1 MHGDG
6 RGVLA
11 EALVSW
17 LSLYGV
23 ASAFQVYWNQTTRS
37 RLERCIMFLLE
48 CLGALLFVRGFF
60 WISGIK
66 FFGILT
72 YVVAAVIPLA
82 ILLYVEALLRR
93 HFALWAK
100 TFVLA
105 GTAFFLALALSG
117 NLHAHPLWLP
127 VFTSYILAMQLVLS
141 GAIVFHDR
149 ADFAPIEGRAVAAI
163 AVAVVLIVPFVAT
176 DLAADLGLH
185 MARVGSVGIL
195 IFVHAIVVASEPR
208 SNAPRLLVANL
219 AVIAIAALLGAI
231 QSYVI
236 GDVRPATV
244 ARSAAMFA
252 CIILLVMIHSRV
264 HAYGQIARG
273 PGLVRSIAAADTRT
287 TESFLRVLDR
297 LPMVAAY
304 RLLRARDLSAY
315 EFWSFP
321 GVFRARSEKVIT
333 CNQLRR
339 SPRARASNASA
350 GSGDAIY
357 HAEQLEDLMEREAM
371 THAVLIQESPV
382 TLLLVQIPS
391 AGMEQAAIAQ
401 LGLVRTVAEAIERSN
416 SHA

>member
-23 ASAFQVYWNQTTRS
+23 ITAFLVYWNQTTRN
-37 RLERCIMFLLE
+37 RLELCIMFLLE

-72 YVVAAVIPLA
+72 YIVAAVIPLA

-93 HFALWAK
+93 HFALWSK
-100 TFVLA
+100 LFVLA
-105 GTAFFLALALSG
+105 GTVFFLVLALWG

-127 VFTSYILAMQLVLS
+127 VFTAYVFAMQLVLS
-141 GAIVFHDR
+141 GAIVFRDP
-149 ADFAPIEGRAVAAI
+149 ADFAAVEDRAVAAI
-163 AVAVVLIVPFVAT
+163 AVAVVMIVPFVAT

-185 MARVGSVGIL
+185 MVRVGSVGIL
-195 IFVHAIVVASEPR
+195 IFVHAIVVAQEPR
-208 SNAPRLLVANL
+208 SNARRLLVANL
-219 AVIAIAALLGAI
+219 AVIALATLLGAL
-231 QSYVI
+231 QAYVI
-236 GDVRPATV
+236 GDFRAATV
-244 ARSAAMFA
+244 ARAGSMFA
-252 CIILLVMIHSRV
+252 CIILLVMIHTRV
-264 HAYGQIARG
+264 HAHGQVARG

-304 RLLRARDLSAY
+304 RLMRARDLAAY
-315 EFWSFP
+315 DFWSFA
-321 GVFRARSEKVIT
+321 GVFRARGEKVISH
-333 CNQLRR
+333 NQLRR
-339 SPRARASNASA
+339 APHGRAS
-350 GSGDAIY
+350 DAVY

-382 TLLLVQIPS
+382 AVLLVQIP
-391 AGMEQAAIAQ
+391 
-401 LGLVRTVAEAIERSN
+401 
-416 SHA
+416 